1 MTKIIQL
8 GITLADE
15 TGRMPLPYCTWQFN
29 FDFNDEKEK
38 KEASSITM
46 LLDSGIDFNLIK
58 HHGINPTYFGE
69 KITQSGLVMNENLT
83 WVCFSGNFDMA
94 YIIKCIMAKEM
105 PT

>member
-69 KITQSGLVMNENLT
+69 KMLKDNSKKMLFSSSSSCPPPLFLGGCSGGK
-83 WVCFSGNFDMA
+83 S
-94 YIIKCIMAKEM
+94 KKRKE
-105 PT
+105 